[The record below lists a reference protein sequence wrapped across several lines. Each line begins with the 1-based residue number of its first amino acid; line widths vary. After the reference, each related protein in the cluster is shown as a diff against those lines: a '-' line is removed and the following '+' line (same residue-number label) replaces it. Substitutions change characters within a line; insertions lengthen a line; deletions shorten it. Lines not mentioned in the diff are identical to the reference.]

1 MVYVFNI
8 GTNVVLCLTCDG
20 SKLTN
25 VETGAVA
32 ELQHGESV
40 DWLLNS
46 WGATDV
52 ERYEY
57 FK

>member
-8 GTNVVLCLTCDG
+8 GTNVVCLTCEG

-32 ELQHGESV
+32 ELQHGESI
-40 DWLLNS
+40 DWLLKS

-52 ERYEY
+52 SKYEMI
-57 FK
+57 

>member
-1 MVYVFNI
+1 MIYVFNL
-8 GTNVVLCLTCDG
+8 GTNVVCLTCEG

-25 VETGAVA
+25 VETGAEVT
-32 ELQHGESV
+32 LQHGESI

-52 ERYEY
+52 SKY
-57 FK
+57 KMI

>member
-1 MVYVFNI
+1 MIYVFNL
-8 GTNVVLCLTCDG
+8 GTNVVCLTCEG

-32 ELQHGESV
+32 ELQHGESI

-46 WGATDV
+46 WGASNV
-52 ERYEY
+52 EKYEY
-57 FK
+57 SE